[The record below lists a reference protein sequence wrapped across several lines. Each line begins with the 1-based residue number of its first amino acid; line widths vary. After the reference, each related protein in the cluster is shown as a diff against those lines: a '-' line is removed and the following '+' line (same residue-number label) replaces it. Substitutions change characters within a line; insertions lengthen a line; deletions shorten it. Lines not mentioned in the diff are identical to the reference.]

1 MNQSDVYQI
10 GDLRI
15 SKITEQVFDVL
26 SVAQLYPEATS
37 EMLEAISTSEKIK
50 PDTPA
55 QMSIHSWLVEAP
67 QYRLLIDT
75 ASGNFKDRPF
85 SSIFHQLNSPWLVNL
100 ERTGVRP
107 EEIDFVLHTHLHVD
121 HIGWNTVWDGEKWVP
136 TFANAVHV
144 SSQAELDFYD
154 TPAAAPRLMIF
165 EDSIKP
171 VLDAGRLETIEN
183 TGKEFLP
190 GIRFHPTPGHS
201 PGHMSISIKSG
212 DELVV
217 FCGDVMHTP
226 LQVARP
232 KWNSVFCG
240 QPIAARVSRRW
251 LLEHAADADATV
263 FTSHFAESSV
273 GRITKSDGQYAWTFI

>member
-15 SKITEQVFDVL
+15 SKITEQVFNVL

-37 EMLEAISTSEKIK
+37 EMLEAISTSEQIK

-55 QMSIHSWLVEAP
+55 EMSIHSWLVETP

-154 TPAAAPRLMIF
+154 TPAASPRLMIF

-171 VLDAGRLETIEN
+171 VIDAGRLETIEN
-183 TGKEFLP
+183 TGKEYLP
-190 GIRFHPTPGHS
+190 GITFHPTVGHS

-212 DELVV
+212 DELVL

-226 LQVARP
+226 LQVAQPR
-232 KWNSVFCG
+232 WNSVFCG
-240 QPIAARVSRRW
+240 QPTSARVSRRW
-251 LLEHAADADATV
+251 LLEHAADAGATV
-263 FTSHFAESSV
+263 FTSHFNESSV
-273 GRITKSDGQYAWTFI
+273 GRITKSGGQYAWTFI